1 MTRMKNHTVE
11 LVFNCY
17 IIIMKEKFKLINF
30 LRGFAR

>member
-30 LRGFAR
+30 LRSFAR

>member
-30 LRGFAR
+30 F